1 MTQLFRAILFVSL
14 LFTHAGMAQKQ
25 RTDGA
30 PETTAPRPHLAWDRP
45 EYRSFALQPYTNYPN
60 HSIPYE
66 DAPRAVY
73 GPMGDYL
80 TTGYDLY
87 SWSETRQPGQ
97 EYNAGDRNSHFAPG
111 HARVATSAWAWT
123 VATICRASPMSCAAR
138 TSSPCRKFL
147 APHAR
152 HRPQVV
158 PTPPSPVASTA

>member
-45 EYRSFALQPYTNYPN
+45 EYRSFALQPYTNHPN

-97 EYNAGDRNSHFAPG
+97 EYNAGDRNSHLAPG
-111 HARVATSAWAWT
+111 HARVDWST
-123 VATICRASPMSCAAR
+123 VFRKAADIGFSGQMCIETPPFAASPEYDLDAWKQMVDDCDRLVAA
-138 TSSPCRKFL
+138 
-147 APHAR
+147 A
-152 HRPQVV
+152 
-158 PTPPSPVASTA
+158 